1 MALKLVNI
9 WRSYRQ
15 KLSWLRFFN
24 GWRCI
29 IKFIQLNMLLL
40 LLLDMQ
46 KTPQFQGD
54 ASYVSA
60 DSIVNGL

>member
-1 MALKLVNI
+1 
-9 WRSYRQ
+9 
-15 KLSWLRFFN
+15 
-24 GWRCI
+24 
-29 IKFIQLNMLLL
+29 MLLL